1 MLPRIKRISGSKNF
15 RSPPK
20 KTFATISEPKRTFAN
35 ASGLRVHALA
45 FDKSLTRELERSA
58 ALRVRNQVCNTDQ
71 ELPNNYLQFRL
82 IVRRFDSVAL
92 PGGI

>member
-1 MLPRIKRISGSKNF
+1 MSDPSLVC
-15 RSPPK
+15 
-20 KTFATISEPKRTFAN
+20 EPKRTFAD
-35 ASGLRVHALA
+35 ASGSGVHALA
-45 FDKSLTRELERSA
+45 FDKSLTREPERSA
-58 ALRVRNQVCNTDQ
+58 ALRVRNQVCNTVQ